1 MQGALA
7 GTSYLWCCV
16 GLIPA
21 CAGNTEFWTCALTAA
36 WAHPRSRGE
45 HMPLL
50 LPKLVESG
58 SSPLARGTRL
68 MARYGN
74 ILLGLIPARA
84 GDTPVPRRSYTM
96 FRAHPRSRGEHKYQ
110 VPDSHPEPGSS
121 PLARGTRKR
130 NATQS
135 FLSGLIPARAGNT
148 SGSLWDR
155 VTTEAHP
162 RSRGEHVPPD
172 AQA

>member
-1 MQGALA
+1 M
-7 GTSYLWCCV
+7 
-16 GLIPA
+16 
-21 CAGNTEFWTCALTAA
+21 TCF
-36 WAHPRSRGE
+36 
-45 HMPLL
+45 PLL
-50 LPKLVESG
+50 VV
-58 SSPLARGTRL
+58 
-68 MARYGN
+68 
-74 ILLGLIPARA
+74 GLIPARA
-84 GDTPVPRRSYTM
+84 GNTESLIEVTEDSG
-96 FRAHPRSRGEHKYQ
+96 AHPRSRGEHKYQ